1 MLTTNAKNR
10 LQNIAHILGATCNS
24 TTDCGTAT
32 ITIPNGENALNALP
46 FFLTSLGTANQNI
59 VQSFYQFL
67 NSLSQCSASNA
78 TSGCW
83 NNASGT
89 SASNLSINQN
99 GIAWYLSQL

>member
-1 MLTTNAKNR
+1 M
-10 LQNIAHILGATCNS
+10 
-24 TTDCGTAT
+24 
-32 ITIPNGENALNALP
+32 IPNGENALNALP
-46 FFLTSLGTANQNI
+46 FFLASLGTSNTNI

-67 NSLSQCSASNA
+67 NSLSQCSNQN

-89 SASNLSINQN
+89 SASNLNINQN